1 MQANVQNNLKVKAK
15 RCLVL
20 GLGNILLSD
29 EGIGVRVVEQLQ
41 KLELPEHVELVDGGT
56 ASLDVLLLRPNFEK
70 LVVIDALK
78 AGKEAGT
85 IYRAQ
90 VKGDSFAELEA
101 AFDSVD
107 KISLHQIGLVEALN
121 IAKKMN
127 CGPQE
132 VVIIGIEPQSLKC
145 GLELTETIKAK
156 LPEIINAVRKEL

>member
-1 MQANVQNNLKVKAK
+1 MQAQAQNNPKVKTR

-29 EGIGVRVVEQLQ
+29 EGVGVRVVEQLQ
-41 KLELPEHVELVDGGT
+41 KLDLPDHVELVDGGT

-70 LVVIDALK
+70 LVVIDALR

-90 VKGDSFAELEA
+90 VKGDAFAELEA
-101 AFDSVD
+101 NFNSSD
-107 KISLHQIGLVEALN
+107 KMSLHQIGLVEALS

-132 VVIIGIEPQSLKC
+132 VVIIGIEPQSLRC
-145 GLELTETIKAK
+145 GLELTETIRAK
-156 LPEIINAVRKEL
+156 LPKIINAVRKEL